1 MLPVRATCS
10 PKALRLRTP
19 NWLTRWHVSSW
30 SLWSHTWSSGQS
42 LELARLSCSQER
54 VWWGYTWAQVRG
66 AFCPNGGNME
76 RVFCPEQQCRWAA
89 ESPLTRL
96 LLQTAK
102 ELRKRRVHFPSPRAP
117 CSLWNL
123 TQVTRPV
130 FEGGDVF
137 VFIHCGFSLI
147 DTGDLLVGYKK
158 RGGRLI
164 RTSDYLVLQ

>member
-30 SLWSHTWSSGQS
+30 SLWSPTRSSGQS
-42 LELARLSCSQER
+42 LELAWLACSQER
-54 VWWGYTWAQVRG
+54 VWRGYTWAQVRG
-66 AFCPNGGNME
+66 AFSLSRGNME
-76 RVFCPEQQCRWAA
+76 RVLCPEQQCRCTA
-89 ESPLTRL
+89 ESPLAML

-102 ELRKRRVHFPSPRAP
+102 ELRERRVHFPSPRAP
-117 CSLWNL
+117 WSSWNL

-137 VFIHCGFSLI
+137 VFLHCGFSLI